1 MINITELRPPFKHS
15 GLSSFKVSFQYNPVL
30 VQAMHTVPNAV

>member
-15 GLSSFKVSFQYNPVL
+15 GLSSFKVEFKYNPTL
-30 VQAMHTVPNAV
+30 VEAMHTVPSAV